1 MFTGIVTAIGH
12 VLQAHAIGAR
22 AGHGKRLTVAKLN
35 QGGLPLVLGQT
46 FRAIIHSRMKTGME
60 KYRQQ
65 YPDAD
70 ILLFEPDREDADM
83 FFANIFS
90 YWQRKKLC
98 ALAFAKTRQSLLARA
113 DHLGPLLRQH
123 GITLRLDRL
132 ADNGR
137 HVHAA
142 VNDARSLHHDI
153 KGNNVRQAKRE
164 LRHTL
169 DTLERALA
177 VPR

>member
-1 MFTGIVTAIGH
+1 
-12 VLQAHAIGAR
+12 
-22 AGHGKRLTVAKLN
+22 
-35 QGGLPLVLGQT
+35 VLGQT

-90 YWQRKKLC
+90 YWQRKRLC
-98 ALAFAKTRQSLLARA
+98 GLAFAKTRQSLLARA
-113 DHLGPLLRQH
+113 SHLKPLLKQH
-123 GITLRLDRL
+123 GITLRVDKLNDKT
-132 ADNGR
+132 R
-137 HVHAA
+137 HINAA
-142 VNDARSLHHDI
+142 VNDARPLHPDI
-153 KGNNVRQAKRE
+153 KGNNVGRAKRE

-169 DTLERALA
+169 ETLERALA
-177 VPR
+177 ATR